1 MNLTHYQRISAILMK
16 YDYANVPNNKWTN
29 ETEST
34 QIKMSLLKSLTHT
47 SHSVT
52 QVYSLLHQT
61 DTLALI
67 GFHCHVYFA
76 NSYRLLNN
84 TLKISLRDFNDL
96 FLPPLYFS
104 LSLSFPLKCLVSF
117 PFLPPPSWWNRAHF
131 FKQSTHTH
139 SGCKQTHTHTQLK

>member
-1 MNLTHYQRISAILMK
+1 
-16 YDYANVPNNKWTN
+16 
-29 ETEST
+29 
-34 QIKMSLLKSLTHT
+34 MSLLKSLTHT

-61 DTLALI
+61 DTLVLI

-96 FLPPLYFS
+96 FLPPLCFS
-104 LSLSFPLKCLVSF
+104 LSFSSPSSVLSLFFSFPLL
-117 PFLPPPSWWNRAHF
+117 PDGAEPTFLNNPR
-131 FKQSTHTH
+131 THTVDVN
-139 SGCKQTHTHTQLK
+139 KHTHTLKWRAAVKLN